1 MIHIALT
8 ITPSYV
14 RFCSVTMMSA
24 MRNNPIRALAFH
36 ILAKGLSEHDQQ
48 TLREL
53 AAHYE
58 DQVCFYNVEDK
69 MLRGYTIRWEGKRL
83 PMVVFY
89 RCLLASILP
98 TDVQRVLYIDCDTL
112 ILSDLSPLWNAPLD
126 DHPLA
131 AVADEPVEINPA
143 HAQRL
148 QYEVS
153 DNYFNGGVI
162 LFNLDYWR
170 KHNLEETCRD
180 FYQKYPE
187 RIRYNDQDLLN
198 GLFHKSRILLP
209 ARWNVQSNFYRRKK
223 VNRYQDNQDF
233 LQAMLHPGI
242 LHYSSRKPWQLYSTH
257 PLGHLFFH
265 YQALTPWADKRMPRG
280 WIDRL
285 RQAWHQLPYTVH
297 LKPKKYI
304 THEEWNRLLQEKG

>member
-1 MIHIALT
+1 MLLQCGRSDATRLYH
-8 ITPSYV
+8 
-14 RFCSVTMMSA
+14 
-24 MRNNPIRALAFH
+24 
-36 ILAKGLSEHDQQ
+36 
-48 TLREL
+48 TL
-53 AAHYE
+53 
-58 DQVCFYNVEDK
+58 
-69 MLRGYTIRWEGKRL
+69 GGKRL

-233 LQAMLHPGI
+233 CKQCSTLVYCTTLHESPG
-242 LHYSSRKPWQLYSTH
+242 S
-257 PLGHLFFH
+257 
-265 YQALTPWADKRMPRG
+265 
-280 WIDRL
+280 
-285 RQAWHQLPYTVH
+285 
-297 LKPKKYI
+297 YI
-304 THEEWNRLLQEKG
+304 ARIP